1 MNEKLDELC
10 EFLNNNNYPDD
21 AARIKEIK
29 VEINT
34 NNRGIALKRLIA
46 MCNPRYLGNI
56 IIKEFSNAYEWWNFL
71 GEISEEARDM
81 LNNQ

>member
-1 MNEKLDELC
+1 VH
-10 EFLNNNNYPDD
+10 FV
-21 AARIKEIK
+21 ARKCVVLLADFCVVYFTIY
-29 VEINT
+29 INT